1 MAQQQMLRSEVLEEI
16 LRERTNYYFSKK
28 KQIDFWL
35 LISPPFLSSPLL
47 LEKIQKTNFYE
58 QHKELITVDSIY
70 TFSSVLISTD
80 KEFIKW
86 IKLRLGYFENIMD
99 LEGKNSSKYEYAA
112 DGIYGFLDWTKNLD
126 ENEKE
131 NEKDNEKSTKTLL
144 ISRPRFL
151 HPGLLIGKYKKVLD
165 SYYKLQNTFSNKIE

>member
-35 LISPPFLSSPLL
+35 LISPSFLSSPLL

-86 IKLRLGYFENIMD
+86 IKLRLGYFENIM
-99 LEGKNSSKYEYAA
+99 EENTTKSEYAA
-112 DGIYGFLDWTKNLD
+112 DGIYGFLDWNKELN
-126 ENEKE
+126 E
-131 NEKDNEKSTKTLL
+131 NEKDMEQKSGNLL

-165 SYYKLQNTFSNKIE
+165 SYYKLQNKLSNKIG